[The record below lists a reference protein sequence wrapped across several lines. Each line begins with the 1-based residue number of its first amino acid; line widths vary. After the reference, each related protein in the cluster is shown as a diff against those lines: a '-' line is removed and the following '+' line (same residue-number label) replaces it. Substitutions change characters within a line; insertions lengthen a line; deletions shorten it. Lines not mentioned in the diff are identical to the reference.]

1 MPEINVNGTT
11 INYVGSEE
19 IDPSRPTLLLIHG
32 AGQRLA
38 TWRFQTG
45 LLDDAGVNYVIPDL
59 PGRGGSGGGG
69 FRSIEEY
76 KDFIKDFADAL
87 GLGELILAGHSMGGG
102 VALNFALDYPEKVKA
117 LVLVGTGA
125 RLRVAGETLKVVKN
139 NYPLFCDV
147 SPSRSFAEAS
157 SEELKQ
163 EFKNGL
169 LATPSEVC
177 YHDLSAC
184 NEFDFMERVHE
195 VKAPS
200 CIIAGSND
208 ILAPVKYSEYLHEK
222 IAGSELYVIERAGHF
237 VMQENAERFNAVL
250 ADFLARNR

>member
-1 MPEINVNGTT
+1 MPEINVNGTV
-11 INYVGSEE
+11 INYVGSEA
-19 IDPSRPTLLLIHG
+19 IDPSRPTVLLIHG

-45 LLDDAGVNYVIPDL
+45 PLDDAGLNYVIPDL
-59 PGRGGSGGGG
+59 PGRGGSGGKGL
-69 FRSIEEY
+69 RSVEEY
-76 KDFIKDFADAL
+76 KGFVKDFADAL

-147 SPSRSFAEAS
+147 SPSRSFAEIS
-157 SEELKQ
+157 PEELKE
-163 EFKNGL
+163 EFRKGL
-169 LATPSEVC
+169 LATPAEVC

-195 VKAPS
+195 IKAPS
-200 CIIAGSND
+200 CIVAGSLD

-222 IAGSELYVIERAGHF
+222 IEGSELYVIEGAGHF
-237 VMQENAERFNAVL
+237 FMQENAERFNAVL
-250 ADFLARNR
+250 MDFLARNK

>member
-1 MPEINVNGTT
+1 MPEISVNGTV
-11 INYVGSEE
+11 INYAGSGE
-19 IDPSRPTLLLIHG
+19 IDPSRPTVLLIHG

-45 LLDDAGVNYVIPDL
+45 PLDDAGWNYVIPDL
-59 PGRGGSGGGG
+59 PGRGGSGGKGL
-69 FRSIEEY
+69 RSVEEY
-76 KDFIKDFADAL
+76 KDFVKDFADAL
-87 GLGELILAGHSMGGG
+87 GLGKLILAGHSMGGG

-147 SPSRSFAEAS
+147 SPSRSFAETS
-157 SEELKQ
+157 PEELKE

-169 LATPSEVC
+169 IATPGEVC

-195 VKAPS
+195 IKAPS
-200 CIIAGSND
+200 CIVAGTLD

-222 IAGSELYVIERAGHF
+222 IEGSELYVIEGAGHF
-237 VMQENAERFNAVL
+237 VMQEKAERFNAVL
-250 ADFLARNR
+250 ADFLSRNK